1 MPRATVGLTS
11 SRIQSR
17 YRLPRGGASL
27 FFVVSRDLSTQTS
40 TSTGPPGGPPP
51 GFNVDEAKKPLPAQ
65 PSTKSN
71 AELANKESAGSVL
84 AQVSGEKSASA
95 AGSKAGAAGAVVV
108 EKKAEK
114 KLTVWEKVKH
124 GVQHFWDGTKLL
136 GVEIK
141 ISTNLAVKMAAGY
154 ELSRRERRQVCM
166 VFGTD
171 IMPAC

>member
-95 AGSKAGAAGAVVV
+95 AGSKAGAAGATRRRAA
-108 EKKAEK
+108 AETERDVGR
-114 KLTVWEKVKH
+114 LVR
-124 GVQHFWDGTKLL
+124 DPASGT
-136 GVEIK
+136 
-141 ISTNLAVKMAAGY
+141 AAAR
-154 ELSRRERRQVCM
+154 LRERRLAAA
-166 VFGTD
+166 FG
-171 IMPAC
+171 